1 MRLVNGILQLWRGGL
16 RAVVGLSSATVL
28 GQVLVAASMPLL
40 TRLYAPEEMGIFATF
55 SGLATT
61 IFVAAGFRYEAAI
74 PLARHELHAR
84 LLLQLALVCGAVV
97 ALVCVPVVWLGGDAI
112 ASGIDAPRLAP
123 LLWLLPLFVAFASA
137 TRSYQALAV
146 RDRRFA
152 DVARTRVLQAPA
164 TLVPQ
169 LGGGYVGLGAP
180 ALIVGFILG
189 QTAGLW
195 SLMRG
200 PGWPWRLV
208 DDRLRRLPRL
218 LALGRRHWR
227 FPLLDMPAAFA
238 NTLANHLP
246 SLVLAFFISPAAA
259 GVYAVHQR
267 FLLGPAAI
275 ITQAIG
281 QVMLGD
287 VRVDLHT
294 GAIVKKALRVAAL
307 LTGVAVVVAIVG
319 GWLADPL
326 MRWIVGPSFD
336 VGHAPYA
343 RFVLWSVCAQF
354 VFSPLSVLLSATKA
368 QGLYLV
374 SQLVLMTG
382 RGLALWWFAVR
393 GDAFLAVAAS
403 SLVSC
408 VVYMLGTIVVVV
420 HVRRFTAR
428 HTVPSTVTMTSAPPL
443 SGSGAGPVP
452 PAG

>member
-1 MRLVNGILQLWRGGL
+1 MNGLRQLWRGGL

-40 TRLYAPEEMGIFATF
+40 TRLYAPDEMGVFATF

-74 PLARHELHAR
+74 PLARHETQAR
-84 LLLQLALVCGAVV
+84 LLLLLALLCGGVV
-97 ALVCVPVVWLGGDAI
+97 ALVCVPVVWLAGEAI
-112 ASGIDAPRLAP
+112 AAGVDAPRLAP
-123 LLWLLPLFVAFASA
+123 LLWLLPVFVAFASA
-137 TRSYQALAV
+137 NRSYQALAV
-146 RDRRFA
+146 RDRRFV
-152 DVARTRVLQAPA
+152 DVARTRILQAPA

-169 LGGGYVGLGAP
+169 LGGGYVGFGAP
-180 ALIVGFILG
+180 ALVVGFILG

-200 PGWPWRLV
+200 PGLPWRVV
-208 DDRLRRLPRL
+208 DNRVRRWPRL

-238 NTLANHLP
+238 NTLASHLP
-246 SLVLAFFISPAAA
+246 SLALAFFISPAAA

-275 ITQAIG
+275 VTQAIG

-287 VRVDLHT
+287 VRVDVRT
-294 GAIVKKALRVAAL
+294 GAMATKAPRVAAL
-307 LTGVAVVVAIVG
+307 LASCAIVVAVVG

-326 MRWIVGPSFD
+326 MHWVVGPSFD
-336 VGHAPYA
+336 AGHAPYA
-343 RFVLWSVCAQF
+343 RFVLWAVCAQF

-368 QGLYLV
+368 QGLYLS
-374 SQLVLMTG
+374 SQVVLVTS

-408 VVYMLGTIVVVV
+408 VVYVMGAIVIVL
-420 HVRRFTAR
+420 HVRRFTVR
-428 HTVPSTVTMTSAPPL
+428 HAAAPGATTTPTTTTTTTPAPS
-443 SGSGAGPVP
+443 G
-452 PAG
+452 